1 MLNRNQIL
9 TLSALTSLF
18 SAVVYGI
25 ATYQTPYGCVSSN
38 GTVTL
43 PMPPQGSGIDWQV
56 LSEPCSYVYIVGI
69 VSGSIL
75 LILLVPVKQEKS
87 SEALQNTKS
96 LKA

>member
-56 LSEPCSYVYIVGI
+56 LTEPCAYVYIVGI

-75 LILLVPVKQEKS
+75 LILLVPINQERPNQTLK
-87 SEALQNTKS
+87 NTK
-96 LKA
+96 A